1 MKYYLIDTH
10 VLIWYIEGINKISS
24 EIIEIFQNKE
34 NKIIISSVSLWE
46 ITIKESLK
54 KLNISL
60 KTHEMKLL
68 LERNNIEI
76 LYFDF
81 DDLNILSTLPFYHR
95 DPFDRMIISQA
106 ISNKLNLITY
116 DEKIHLYNKELRILK

>member
-24 EIIEIFQNKE
+24 EIIEILQNKE

-54 KLNISL
+54 KLHISL
-60 KTHEMKLL
+60 KTHEMKQL

-76 LYFDF
+76 LHFDF
-81 DDLNILSTLPFYHR
+81 HDLNVLSTLPFYHQ

-106 ISNKLNLITY
+106 ISNKLKLITY
-116 DEKIHLYNKELRILK
+116 DEKIQLYNKEIKILK